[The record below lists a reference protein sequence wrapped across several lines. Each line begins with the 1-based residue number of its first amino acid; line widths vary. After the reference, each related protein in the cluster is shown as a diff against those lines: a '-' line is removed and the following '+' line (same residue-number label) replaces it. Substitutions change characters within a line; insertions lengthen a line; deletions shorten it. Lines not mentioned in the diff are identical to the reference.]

1 MVYIN
6 IPYVVENNRI
16 DKDVAKKEIEV
27 LDINDS
33 AKLSAYEA
41 IYNLHPRGVNF
52 SNKNSIEALQLEDAL
67 KRLGVPYR
75 RSEES
80 EYYVGQDNSG

>member
-1 MVYIN
+1 MIYIN

-16 DKDVAKKEIEV
+16 DKDFAKKEIEV
-27 LDINDS
+27 LDISDS
-33 AKLSAYEA
+33 AKVSAYEA
-41 IYNLHPRGVNF
+41 IYNLNPRGVNF
-52 SNKNSIEALQLEDAL
+52 SYKNSIEALRLEDVL
-67 KRLGVPYR
+67 KRLGAPYT